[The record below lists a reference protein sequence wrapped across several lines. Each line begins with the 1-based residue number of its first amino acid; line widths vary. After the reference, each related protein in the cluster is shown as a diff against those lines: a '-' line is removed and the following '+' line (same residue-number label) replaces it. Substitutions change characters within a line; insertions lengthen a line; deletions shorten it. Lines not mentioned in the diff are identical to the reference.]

1 MANYKRPKGDE
12 RDEKGERKD
21 LPLVGCAPTTPPGS
35 DEDPDEE
42 ENDVVME
49 PKKKKKKKEKSKKR
63 TKEKKKSEKGE
74 VEERARSP
82 SAERW
87 KIGRDDKE
95 LGGRTKT
102 LGNTSEMDRDRKR
115 YRDERSYRDRM
126 NVDSYRRHDYKEKD
140 RETDMREDVKYK
152 GNIEERMKYRRD
164 NERGRDRQDT
174 ERRRYEDRNRK

>member
-1 MANYKRPKGDE
+1 VANYKRPKGDE

-164 NERGRDRQDT
+164 NERGRDKDT